1 MGSDPESF
9 SKSAGFSMLRWRKP
23 VNSSITFYSS
33 ANLSWIYV
41 SSIILVLISSLLRS
55 FVFMGSDP
63 ESFSIITKAYGSRP
77 RFKGI
82 FHQYWFHILLVL
94 FSSKDRYPCQR
105 WEKHVILT
113 VNMTV
118 HLYLK

>member
-9 SKSAGFSMLRWRKP
+9 SKSAGFSILRWRSRLLLH
-23 VNSSITFYSS
+23 NFYSS

-63 ESFSIITKAYGSRP
+63 ESFSIITKGMAAAHASKAFSINTGFISC
-77 RFKGI
+77 
-82 FHQYWFHILLVL
+82 L
-94 FSSKDRYPCQR
+94 FFSLQKTGT
-105 WEKHVILT
+105 HVNDGRNTFILT
-113 VNMTV
+113 VNMSGS
-118 HLYLK
+118 LAI